1 MKKII
6 LCLMIIVSM
15 VFCICGCGQT
25 SGKALP
31 QGEKNVLVVYFSR
44 TGSTAKAAEYIAD
57 YTKAD
62 IVRITRTEPYPEKLE
77 DCVKEVSREMQSGEL
92 PGINEKIENI
102 QDYSVVFLC
111 YPIWLNSIPMPMV
124 TFMEENSLSGKY
136 VIPVATHS
144 GSEFGNSI
152 SVIQS
157 RSKGA
162 AVLDGIALLNGDTQ
176 GLDEKLG
183 EYGF

>member
-6 LCLMIIVSM
+6 LCLMMVVSM
-15 VFCICGCGQT
+15 VFCICSCGQT
-25 SGKALP
+25 SGKSLP
-31 QGEKNVLVVYFSR
+31 HGEKNTLVVYFSR
-44 TGSTAKAAEYIAD
+44 TGNTAEAAQSIAS
-57 YTKAD
+57 YTHAD
-62 IVRITRTEPYPEKLE
+62 IVRITRTEPYPDGLE
-77 DCVKEVSREMQSGEL
+77 NCVKEASREMQSDTL
-92 PGINEKIENI
+92 PDINETVENMS
-102 QDYSVVFLC
+102 DYNVVFLC

-157 RSKGA
+157 HCNGA
-162 AVLDGIALLNGDTQ
+162 KVLDGIALLNGDTQ
-176 GLDEKLG
+176 GLEEKLS
-183 EYGF
+183 EYGY